1 MTAGRLGI
9 CRVGVLADNPQGDV
23 IRRLNQKPPRA
34 VKYDYL
40 VVSENVE
47 DASWADAITV
57 KDLRRVKEKL
67 KKKARPGVGLEMA
80 IAPAR
85 KMDSAC
91 AARWL
96 VDVSE
101 LYSFCQ
107 STRCQFIL
115 SSGADSPQSMVSG
128 RCLDAILEICG
139 IDPQKHWDSMS
150 LWLASRLGRRVR
162 A

>member
-1 MTAGRLGI
+1 
-9 CRVGVLADNPQGDV
+9 VGVLTDNPKGDA
-23 IRRLNQKPPRA
+23 IRRLSQKPPRA

-47 DASWADAITV
+47 DASWADAITI

-80 IAPAR
+80 IVPAR
-85 KMDSAC
+85 KMDSEC
-91 AARWL
+91 TARWL

-101 LYSFCQ
+101 LYNFCQ
-107 STRCQFIL
+107 SARCQFIL

-128 RCLDAILEICG
+128 QCLDAILEICG
-139 IDPQKHWDSMS
+139 IDPQKHWNSMS

>member
-1 MTAGRLGI
+1 
-9 CRVGVLADNPQGDV
+9 VGVSAGGRQGDV
-23 IRRLNQKPPRA
+23 IRRLAQRPPKP
-34 VKYDYL
+34 VKYDY
-40 VVSENVE
+40 VIVSENVE
-47 DASWADAITV
+47 DMSWADAITI

-85 KMDSAC
+85 KMDAAG

-107 STRCQFIL
+107 SARWQFIL

-128 RCLDAILEICG
+128 QCLDAILETCG
-139 IDPQKHWDSMS
+139 IDPKKHWDGMS
-150 LWLASRLGRRVR
+150 LWLASRLERRVK